1 MARPPYMVESYETV
15 KWWETLCRLLRLER
29 KKDTLDDYQQL
40 VGRHDGLQDL
50 MHVIAEADGSP
61 APTMD
66 LIKSNL
72 GLARDFVEEL
82 GKATELYNIAVCRV
96 IGPAMYTTLP
106 REIRDMVYEY
116 LTPHQ
121 LDITLRPCY
130 PCAESDLLHVVDHV
144 NPKYF
149 DYDLYFA
156 PQPRSQDDWLCPEHY
171 WRDNIISPGVA
182 QELMEAWYRNSTFN
196 MWADWICEGWPAEWL
211 NTLLNN
217 DRFGA
222 GLRPREMITKFAFEV
237 QISYWR
243 GEIDSHW
250 QKSLME
256 ALDSLFSLKEATQID
271 LSVRCG
277 FGEDPMAA
285 LRAFLVLIRP
295 AFLRLQKLG
304 YRCTIR
310 TVRRKPNPFSKV
322 IGEWVQ
328 ELETEVKGNDNAGLI
343 GV

>member
-1 MARPPYMVESYETV
+1 MILIPS
-15 KWWETLCRLLRLER
+15 RLLRLER

-66 LIKSNL
+66 FIKSNL
-72 GLARDFVEEL
+72 GLARDFVEEF

-130 PCAESDLLHVVDHV
+130 PCADSDLLHVFGEDTEYRL
-144 NPKYF
+144 YF
-149 DYDLYFA
+149 D
-156 PQPRSQDDWLCPEHY
+156 PRPRTRDDEVCPEYY
-171 WRDNIISPGVA
+171 WRDDIIGREA
-182 QELMEAWYRNSTFN
+182 AYELMEAWYRNSIFN
-196 MWADWICEGWPAEWL
+196 MRAEWIEDDWPTKWL

-217 DRFGA
+217 DRFAA
-222 GLRPREMITKFAFEV
+222 GLRPRKLIANFAFDVLVRGAEEAEFDTLWQKNV
-237 QISYWR
+237 FKAMESLFLLKEGTRIQISVMFQGCR
-243 GEIDSHW
+243 DEVAG
-250 QKSLME
+250 
-256 ALDSLFSLKEATQID
+256 
-271 LSVRCG
+271 
-277 FGEDPMAA
+277 
-285 LRAFLVLIRP
+285 LRQFLNRIRP
-295 AFLRLQKLG
+295 AFLRLRNLG
-304 YRCTIR
+304 YRCTIKIIK
-310 TVRRKPNPFSKV
+310 RRLKLLHEIV
-322 IGEWVQ
+322 EEWVQ

-343 GV
+343 GVWDSEQYAGTGIR

>member
-1 MARPPYMVESYETV
+1 MV
-15 KWWETLCRLLRLER
+15 LIPFRLLQLER
-29 KKDTLDDYQQL
+29 KKDTLDDIQQL
-40 VGRHDGLQDL
+40 VDRHDGLQDL
-50 MHVIAEADGSP
+50 IHIIAEADGSP

-72 GLARDFVEEL
+72 DVQRDFGKEI

-106 REIRDMVYEY
+106 REVRDMVYEY

-130 PCAESDLLHVVDHV
+130 PCAESDLLHVVDYA
-144 NPKYF
+144 NRGYL

-171 WRDNIISPGVA
+171 WRDNVISPGVA
-182 QELMEAWYRNSTFN
+182 HELMEAWYRNSTFN

-222 GLRPREMITKFAFEV
+222 RLRPREMITKFAFEV
-237 QISYWR
+237 QFSY
-243 GEIDSHW
+243 GTAEIDSHW
-250 QKSLME
+250 QKSLLE
-256 ALDSLFSLKEATQID
+256 AFDSLFSLKEATQID

-277 FGEDPMAA
+277 SGEDPMAA

-295 AFLRLQKLG
+295 AFLRLRKLG